1 MVIFLALAIEAQ
13 KSLEALPE
21 TLNFQ
26 IVSMENKA
34 SASQPHSNL
43 YLNPYRKILLQL
55 NSKVWRYKK
64 GRQGK
69 DIPFLPPTAQLDL
82 MNASYIPENKFL
94 SRSAPQ
100 FSLQISSLSLTLLFY
115 FVTTA
120 ALESA
125 GGHVCMCTLAHAVHT
140 DSTINVDVNLRVNF
154 GS

>member
-43 YLNPYRKILLQL
+43 YLNPYRKILQL